1 MLRDSNAA
9 QSGNRFILR
18 KIPMKKLQF
27 IGKYKKSFQKAL
39 AVFLTILFIL
49 SMAHSAFA
57 RGGRGAG
64 SRGGRGSVRH
74 QRVANHSPDRDRD
87 KQRQRHRRNHRRQNH
102 GSVHHSTS
110 YVHDD
115 DYNKTSCN
123 EYGRNCVYDYYYE
136 RCDCESD

>member
-1 MLRDSNAA
+1 MWRDSNAA

-18 KIPMKKLQF
+18 KMPMKKLRF
-27 IGKYKKSFQKAL
+27 KGKYKKSFQKAL
-39 AVFLTILFIL
+39 AVFLTLLFIL
-49 SMAHSAFA
+49 SIAHSAYA
-57 RGGRGAG
+57 RGGRGGG

-74 QRVANHSPDRDRD
+74 HRVANHGQDRDRNE
-87 KQRQRHRRNHRRQNH
+87 QRQRQRRHNRRHNN

-110 YVHDD
+110 YNHDD

-136 RCDCESD
+136 RCDCD